1 MAHPSDR
8 EMFRRGNDMRHYVVY
23 MHEHRETGK
32 KYIGITGMKPE
43 YRWNNGKGYTSG
55 YFRNAIDKHGW
66 DAFRH
71 EILYT
76 NLTKEEACK
85 LEQELIAKYRTNDS
99 EYGYNC
105 SIGGE
110 MSALGCH
117 WELGEDTKEKMR
129 KPKSEEH
136 RKHISES
143 RKGEGNPMYGK
154 HLTEEH
160 KRKISNAEKGRH
172 LSEEHKA
179 KISGANNYLSKKVAQ
194 YDVQTGK
201 VYGVWD
207 STQQAAKALGITQQN
222 ISACCR
228 HRRKTAGGYLWEYLE
243 EGVI

>member
-1 MAHPSDR
+1 MK
-8 EMFRRGNDMRHYVVY
+8 NYVVY

-43 YRWNNGKGYTSG
+43 YRWNNGKGYSSG
-55 YFRNAIDKHGW
+55 YFRNAIDKYGW

-76 NLTKEEACK
+76 RLTKEEACK
-85 LEQELIAKYRTNDS
+85 LEQELIAKYQSNNP

-117 WELGEDTKEKMR
+117 WSLRDETKRKMR

-136 RKHISES
+136 RKHISEA
-143 RKGEGNPMYGK
+143 RKGHGK
-154 HLTEEH
+154 PLSEEH
-160 KRKISNAEKGRH
+160 KRKISESEKGRR

-179 KISGANNYLSKKVAQ
+179 KLSGANNYHSKKVGQ
-194 YDVQTGK
+194 YDMYTGK
-201 VYGVWD
+201 LFAVWD
-207 STQQAAKALGITQQN
+207 STGQAAKELKISQQN
-222 ISACCR
+222 INACCLR
-228 HRRKTAGGYLWEYLE
+228 KRKTAGGFCWGYVSE
-243 EGVI
+243 VS

>member
-1 MAHPSDR
+1 MK
-8 EMFRRGNDMRHYVVY
+8 HYTVY

-43 YRWNNGKGYTSG
+43 HRWNNGKGYSSG

-76 NLTKEEACK
+76 RLTKEEACK
-85 LEQELIAKYRTNDS
+85 LEQELIAKYRSNDP

-110 MSALGCH
+110 MTALGGH
-117 WELGEDTKEKMR
+117 WVWSEETKTKMR
-129 KPKSEEH
+129 KPKTDEH
-136 RKHISES
+136 RKHISEA
-143 RKGEGNPMYGK
+143 RKGMRCKP
-154 HLTEEH
+154 LSEEH
-160 KRKISNAEKGRH
+160 RRKISEAEKGRQ

-179 KISGANNYLSKKVAQ
+179 KLSGKNNYLSKRVAQ
-194 YDVQTGK
+194 TDYASGK
-201 VYGVWD
+201 TFAIWD
-207 STQQAAKALGITQQN
+207 STCQGAKETGISQQN

-228 HRRKTAGGYLWEYLE
+228 EKRKTAGGYIWSYVSE
-243 EGVI
+243 VN